1 MFIAISI
8 FGTIAIYTMSA
19 PRIYYAMAKDG
30 VFFPAVG
37 KVHSRFNTPANAIIV
52 QAAWAIV
59 LVLAYGSFM
68 KVIAFVT
75 FMDILF
81 MSLAAAT
88 IFIFRAR
95 HGVPSIFSIKTYPLL
110 PLIYLLISS
119 TFVVYT
125 LLDLNEGAIAGLVIL
140 ALGMLAY
147 YYFKKRYL
155 TVA

>member
-1 MFIAISI
+1 
-8 FGTIAIYTMSA
+8 
-19 PRIYYAMAKDG
+19 
-30 VFFPAVG
+30 
-37 KVHSRFNTPANAIIV
+37 
-52 QAAWAIV
+52 
-59 LVLAYGSFM
+59 M

-95 HGVPSIFSIKTYPLL
+95 HGVPAVFSVKTYPLL
-110 PLIYLLISS
+110 PLVYLLISA

-125 LLDLNEGAIAGLVIL
+125 LLDLNEGALAGLVIL

-147 YYFKKRYL
+147 YYFKR
-155 TVA
+155 VI